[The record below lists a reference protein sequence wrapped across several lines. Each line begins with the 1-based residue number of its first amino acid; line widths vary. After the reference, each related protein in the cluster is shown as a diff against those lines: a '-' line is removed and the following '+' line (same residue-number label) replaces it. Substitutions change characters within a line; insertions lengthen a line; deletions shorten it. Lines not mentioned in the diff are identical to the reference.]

1 MSEEHRIRR
10 GFVYGTQVMMESH
23 SLLDS
28 PHSSSRSQEPMWGAS
43 AVARRGGRARL
54 SARHPTHACIVLCG
68 SAAAPSRQLSL
79 RIRTVARVTCLLRVG
94 PTEGRA
100 RSAPARRVVGAPRFR
115 RWGAAA
121 AHLLTPALSSR
132 SQCLSPRTP
141 CLFPRGFR
149 CPAWAFAS
157 KSGRKAMLP

>member
-10 GFVYGTQVMMESH
+10 GFVYGTQIMMESH

-54 SARHPTHACIVLCG
+54 SARLRGPRGAVSPPDPPSRVGMGNWRGTDPTHACIVLCG

-79 RIRTVARVTCLLRVG
+79 RIRSFG
-94 PTEGRA
+94 PSHG
-100 RSAPARRVVGAPRFR
+100 
-115 RWGAAA
+115 
-121 AHLLTPALSSR
+121 
-132 SQCLSPRTP
+132 
-141 CLFPRGFR
+141 
-149 CPAWAFAS
+149 
-157 KSGRKAMLP
+157 